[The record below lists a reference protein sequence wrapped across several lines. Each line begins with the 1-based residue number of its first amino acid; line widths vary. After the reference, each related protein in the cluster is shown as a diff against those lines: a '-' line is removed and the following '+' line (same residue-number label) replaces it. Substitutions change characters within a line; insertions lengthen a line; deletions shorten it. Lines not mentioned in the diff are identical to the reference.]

1 MMKKIYLTDLLLS
14 RDVTN
19 VKGVVE
25 NVKSFILKV
34 NDIGPLMIGESHQQ
48 SHDYQQHCHHQH
60 RYHYQHHYHYH
71 LCLGFS

>member
-48 SHDYQQHCHHQH
+48 SHDYQQHCHRHRHCHHQN
-60 RYHYQHHYHYH
+60 HYHYH
-71 LCLGFS
+71 LCLGSS